1 MSNPLKTS
9 VNGANPL
16 APRVML
22 ESKYKTARYN
32 LLLAV
37 AFTVINIILALTASD
52 TYLLFSA
59 FVPYFMVYMG
69 MVLCG
74 KFPPEFYE
82 ALELELVEAWDSS
95 LLIIMIVLAIMI
107 LAMYVLCFVM
117 SGKYRSG
124 WFTVALVLFII
135 DTVLL
140 LVLNGISGSI
150 VDILFH
156 AWVIYYLIV
165 GISSVKKLKALPPDE
180 PAEPVAQ
187 SEGEE
192 SAVPSAEAAQEQ
204 TAEIPD
210 AWAELN
216 ERVENDQ
223 DAKEE

>member
-37 AFTVINIILALTASD
+37 AFTVINVILALTATD
-52 TYLLFSA
+52 YYLLFSA

-74 KFPPEFYE
+74 KFPPDFYE
-82 ALELELVEAWDSS
+82 VLELELVEAWDSS
-95 LLIIMIVLAIMI
+95 FLVIMIVLAVII

-124 WFTVALVLFII
+124 WFIVSLVLFAI
-135 DTVLL
+135 DTILL
-140 LVLNGISGSI
+140 LILNGISGSI
-150 VDILFH
+150 IDILFH

-165 GISSVKKLKALPPDE
+165 GISAVKKLKALPPDE
-180 PAEPVAQ
+180 PADPVAQ

-192 SAVPSAEAAQEQ
+192 STEPRAESAQEQ

-223 DAKEE
+223 DTKEE

>member
-1 MSNPLKTS
+1 
-9 VNGANPL
+9 
-16 APRVML
+16 
-22 ESKYKTARYN
+22 
-32 LLLAV
+32 
-37 AFTVINIILALTASD
+37 
-52 TYLLFSA
+52 
-59 FVPYFMVYMG
+59 
-69 MVLCG
+69 
-74 KFPPEFYE
+74 
-82 ALELELVEAWDSS
+82 
-95 LLIIMIVLAIMI
+95 
-107 LAMYVLCFVM
+107 M

-165 GISSVKKLKALPPDE
+165 GISAVKKLKALPPDE

-192 SAVPSAEAAQEQ
+192 STEQCAEAAQEQ

-223 DAKEE
+223 DTKEE

>member
-1 MSNPLKTS
+1 MSNPLKNS

-16 APRVML
+16 APRAML
-22 ESKYKTARYN
+22 ENKYKTARYN

-37 AFTVINIILALTASD
+37 AFTVINVILALTATD
-52 TYLLFSA
+52 YYLLFSA

-74 KFPPEFYE
+74 KFPPDFYE

-95 LLIIMIVLAIMI
+95 FLVIMIVLAVII

-150 VDILFH
+150 IDILFH

-165 GISSVKKLKALPPDE
+165 GISAVKKLKALPPDE

-192 SAVPSAEAAQEQ
+192 STEQSAEAAQEQ